1 MSFDKKFELGK
12 LCKDRVSGFKGIAV
26 CESRWLN
33 KCVRI
38 TLQPQTVNKDGAPLG
53 NETFDIEQ
61 IEVIGDGIKV
71 VAKPSGGPK
80 PAPQRQRD
88 PGR

>member
-1 MSFDKKFELGK
+1 MFSKKFELGK
-12 LCKDRVSGFKGIAV
+12 LCKDRISGFKGIAV

-38 TLQPQTVNKDGAPLG
+38 TLQPQSVNKDSTPTP

-61 IEVIGDGIKV
+61 VEVIGAGLKIEAV
-71 VAKPSGGPK
+71 PSGGPK
-80 PAPQRQRD
+80 PAPVRAKD